1 MKAVVMETRGG
12 PEVLKPTEM
21 PTPEPGPKEVRIRVK
36 AAALNHLDIWVRKGV
51 ANPRLPL
58 PHILGADASGVV
70 EAVGPGVTAFAPGD
84 EVVVNPGL
92 SCGHCERCLA
102 GEDNLCPRYEIL
114 GEHRHGAYAEYLVVP
129 EVNLLKKP
137 QNLSFVEAAAI
148 PLTFLTAWQM
158 VVDKLQVRP
167 GDDVL
172 VMAAGSG
179 VSVAAIQ
186 IAKLFG
192 GRVIATAGS
201 EDKLRKALELGA
213 DEVVNYTHPDWFKEV
228 RRLTGGKGADKVVD
242 HTGALYFEGVI
253 KATANGGRIHRRG
266 LLGVRGDPA
275 LRPRL
280 LPPARHPGL
289 HHGLQKPPLPHP
301 AHGGGGKA
309 KARDRTGP
317 PPRGR
322 RRGPPPP
329 GRKAGL
335 RQGGPRGGLRF
346 VPSKKGS
353 APSGARP

>member
-1 MKAVVMETRGG
+1 MKAVVMEARGG
-12 PEVLKPTEM
+12 PEVLKVAEV

-51 ANPRLPL
+51 ASPKLPL

-70 EAVGPGVTAFAPGD
+70 DAVGPGVTGFAPGD

-102 GEDNLCPRYEIL
+102 GEDNLCPKYEIL
-114 GEHRHGAYAEYLVVP
+114 GEHRFGAYAEYLVVP
-129 EVNLLKKP
+129 EANLLKKP
-137 QNLSFVEAAAI
+137 QNLSFEEAAAI

-167 GDDVL
+167 GEDVL

-192 GRVIATAGS
+192 ARVIATAGS
-201 EDKLRKALELGA
+201 EEKLRKAKELGA
-213 DEVVNYTHPDWFKEV
+213 DETVNYTHPDWPKEV

-253 KATANGGRIHRRG
+253 RATANGGRIAIAGASSGYEGTLPFAHVFFRQ
-266 LLGVRGDPA
+266 LSILGSTMGSKS
-275 LRPRL
+275 RL
-280 LPPARHPGL
+280 FPI
-289 HHGLQKPPLPHP
+289 
-301 AHGGGGKA
+301 
-309 KARDRTGP
+309 
-317 PPRGR
+317 
-322 RRGPPPP
+322 
-329 GRKAGL
+329 
-335 RQGGPRGGLRF
+335 LRF
-346 VPSKKGS
+346 VEQGRLKPVVGQVLPLEEAAEGHRLLEERRVFGKVVL
-353 APSGARP
+353 RVD

>member
-1 MKAVVMETRGG
+1 MKAVVMEARGG
-12 PEVLKPTEM
+12 PEVLKVAEV

-51 ANPRLPL
+51 ASPKLPL

-70 EAVGPGVTAFAPGD
+70 DAVGPGVTGFAPGD

-102 GEDNLCPRYEIL
+102 GEDNLCPKYEIL
-114 GEHRHGAYAEYLVVP
+114 GEHRFGAYAEYLVVP

-137 QNLSFVEAAAI
+137 QNLSFEEAAAI

-167 GDDVL
+167 GEDVL

-192 GRVIATAGS
+192 ARVIATAGS
-201 EDKLRKALELGA
+201 EEKLRKAKELGA
-213 DEVVNYTHPDWFKEV
+213 DETVNYTHPDWPKEV

-253 KATANGGRIHRRG
+253 RATANGGRIAIAGASSGYEGTLPFAHVFFRQ
-266 LLGVRGDPA
+266 LSILGSTMGSKS
-275 LRPRL
+275 RL
-280 LPPARHPGL
+280 FPI
-289 HHGLQKPPLPHP
+289 
-301 AHGGGGKA
+301 
-309 KARDRTGP
+309 
-317 PPRGR
+317 
-322 RRGPPPP
+322 
-329 GRKAGL
+329 
-335 RQGGPRGGLRF
+335 LRF
-346 VPSKKGS
+346 VEQGRLKPVVGQVLPLEEAAEGHRLLEERRVFGKVVL
-353 APSGARP
+353 RVD

>member
-1 MKAVVMETRGG
+1 MKAVVMEARGG
-12 PEVLKPTEM
+12 PEVLKVAEV

-51 ANPRLPL
+51 ASPKLPL

-70 EAVGPGVTAFAPGD
+70 DAVGPGVTGFVPGD

-114 GEHRHGAYAEYLVVP
+114 GEHRFGAYAEYLVVP

-137 QNLSFVEAAAI
+137 QNLSFTEAAAI

-167 GDDVL
+167 GEDVL

-192 GRVIATAGS
+192 ARVIATAGS
-201 EDKLRKALELGA
+201 EEKLRKAKELGA
-213 DEVVNYTHPDWFKEV
+213 DETVNYTHPDWPKEV

-253 KATANGGRIHRRG
+253 RATANGGRIAIAGASSGYEGTLPFAHVFFRQ
-266 LLGVRGDPA
+266 LSILGSTMGSKS
-275 LRPRL
+275 RL
-280 LPPARHPGL
+280 FPI
-289 HHGLQKPPLPHP
+289 
-301 AHGGGGKA
+301 
-309 KARDRTGP
+309 
-317 PPRGR
+317 
-322 RRGPPPP
+322 
-329 GRKAGL
+329 
-335 RQGGPRGGLRF
+335 LRF
-346 VPSKKGS
+346 VEQGKLKPVVGQVLPLEEAAEGHRLLEERRVFGKVVL
-353 APSGARP
+353 RVD

>member
-1 MKAVVMETRGG
+1 MKAVVMEARGG
-12 PEVLKPTEM
+12 PEVLKVAEM

-51 ANPRLPL
+51 ASPKLPL

-70 EAVGPGVTAFAPGD
+70 DAVGPGVTGFAPGD

-102 GEDNLCPRYEIL
+102 GEDNLCAKYEIL
-114 GEHRHGAYAEYLVVP
+114 GEHRFGAYAEYLVVP

-137 QNLSFVEAAAI
+137 PNLSFEEAAAI

-158 VVDKLQVRP
+158 VVDKLQVRT
-167 GDDVL
+167 GEDVL

-192 GRVIATAGS
+192 ARVIATAGS
-201 EDKLRKALELGA
+201 EEKLRKAKELGA
-213 DEVVNYTHPDWFKEV
+213 DETVNYTHPDWPKEV

-253 KATANGGRIHRRG
+253 RATANGGRIAIAGASSGYEGTLPFAHVFFRQ
-266 LLGVRGDPA
+266 LSILGSTMGSKS
-275 LRPRL
+275 RL
-280 LPPARHPGL
+280 FPI
-289 HHGLQKPPLPHP
+289 
-301 AHGGGGKA
+301 
-309 KARDRTGP
+309 
-317 PPRGR
+317 
-322 RRGPPPP
+322 
-329 GRKAGL
+329 
-335 RQGGPRGGLRF
+335 LRF
-346 VPSKKGS
+346 VEQGQL
-353 APSGARP
+353 RPVLGQVLPLEEAAEGHRLLEERRIFGKVVLQMG

>member
-1 MKAVVMETRGG
+1 MKAVVMEARGG
-12 PEVLKPTEM
+12 PEVLKVAEV

-51 ANPRLPL
+51 ASPKLPL

-70 EAVGPGVTAFAPGD
+70 DAVGPGVTGFAPGD

-102 GEDNLCPRYEIL
+102 GEDNLCPKYEIL
-114 GEHRHGAYAEYLVVP
+114 GEHRFGAYAEYLVVP
-129 EVNLLKKP
+129 EANLLKKP
-137 QNLSFVEAAAI
+137 QNLSFEEAAAI

-192 GRVIATAGS
+192 ARVIATAGS
-201 EDKLRKALELGA
+201 EEKLRKAKELGA
-213 DEVVNYTHPDWFKEV
+213 DETVNYTHPDWPKEV

-253 KATANGGRIHRRG
+253 RATANGGRIAIAGASSGYEGTLPFAHVFFRQ
-266 LLGVRGDPA
+266 LAILGSTMGSKS
-275 LRPRL
+275 RL
-280 LPPARHPGL
+280 FPI
-289 HHGLQKPPLPHP
+289 
-301 AHGGGGKA
+301 
-309 KARDRTGP
+309 
-317 PPRGR
+317 
-322 RRGPPPP
+322 
-329 GRKAGL
+329 
-335 RQGGPRGGLRF
+335 LRF
-346 VPSKKGS
+346 VEQGRLKPVVGQVLSLEEAAEGHRLLEERRVFGKVVL
-353 APSGARP
+353 RVD